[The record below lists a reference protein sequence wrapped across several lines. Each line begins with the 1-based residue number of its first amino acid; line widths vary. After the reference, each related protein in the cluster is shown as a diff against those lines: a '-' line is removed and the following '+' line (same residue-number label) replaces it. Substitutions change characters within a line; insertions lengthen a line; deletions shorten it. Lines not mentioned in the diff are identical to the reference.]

1 MRNDFE
7 LVVIGGGSVGLWLA
21 SELALAKANVIVFER
36 PAERVIS
43 ADATGGEQPFVHFSV
58 AK

>member
-7 LVVIGGGSVGLWLA
+7 VVVIGGGPLGLWLA
-21 SELALAKANVIVFER
+21 SELALAKANVIVFEQR
-36 PAERVIS
+36 AERVIS
-43 ADATGGEQPFVHFSV
+43 AGATGGEQPFVHFLV